1 MTHCTEDTVVSG
13 VFVCISGSDGSERCG
28 REMVNASTGC
38 VYVRQVGSSC
48 AYHHYRLCPALYRYV
63 FEPCS
68 CSICLQ
74 RLHSSLKFAMFFF
87 STDSTEIFVASRPVR
102 FFVYYRHFVHYK

>member
-63 FEPCS
+63 YTLTPPCTLTV
-68 CSICLQ
+68 CLP
-74 RLHSSLKFAMFFF
+74 LASSSALRTWPTRCFAVDQDILKGQKFARPA
-87 STDSTEIFVASRPVR
+87 AS
-102 FFVYYRHFVHYK
+102 